1 MIEATLAS
9 IDKTS
14 NAELR
19 RACLRRLL
27 DLTYERLKDT

>member
-1 MIEATLAS
+1 MIEATLAT

-14 NAELR
+14 DGELR
-19 RACLRRLL
+19 LACLRRLL